1 MLMRLK
7 VNWFAIEKNLLFI
20 RYIYIYIYIY
30 IWYEFG
36 QTGAVTSSKSHKVV
50 FQHDEEEDY

>member
-1 MLMRLK
+1 MCADEVKGKL
-7 VNWFAIEKNLLFI
+7 VAIEKNLLFI
-20 RYIYIYIYIY
+20 RYIYIY

>member
-1 MLMRLK
+1 MCADEVKGKL
-7 VNWFAIEKNLLFI
+7 VCHWKNVLFI
-20 RYIYIYIYIY
+20 RYIYIYIY

-36 QTGAVTSSKSHKVV
+36 QTVAVTSSKSHKFV